1 MEKKGRLLGGSDDHL
16 LFFDAGLL
24 AGEIAEVED
33 AGPADLSYLVDLNA
47 VDEGGLAGENP
58 FHSDAAAHF
67 ADREGLGEGVGAFH
81 LDDHASEFLKSF
93 LIALFD
99 SVGHGDGVAG
109 LELGELCC
117 LSVIESLLCNLN

>member
-1 MEKKGRLLGGSDDHL
+1 MKRRGLLGGSDDHL

-47 VDEGGLAGENP
+47 VDEGGLVGENP
-58 FHSDAAAHF
+58 FHSDAAAYL
-67 ADREGLGEGVGAFH
+67 ADREGLGEGVGALD
-81 LDDHASEFLKSF
+81 LDDRASKFLKPF

-99 SVGHGDGVAG
+99 SVGHGDGVTG

-117 LSVIESLLCNLN
+117 LSVIESLLCNLK

>member
-1 MEKKGRLLGGSDDHL
+1 MKRRALLGRSDDHL

-33 AGPADLSYLVDLNA
+33 AGPADLTYLVDLNA

-58 FHSDAAAHF
+58 FHSDAAANL
-67 ADREGLGEGVGAFH
+67 ANREGPGEGVGAFH
-81 LDDHASEFLKSF
+81 LNDHASEFLKPF

-99 SVGHGDGVAG
+99 SVGHGDGVTG
-109 LELGELCC
+109 LEIRELCC
-117 LSVIESLLCNLN
+117 LSVIESLLCNLK